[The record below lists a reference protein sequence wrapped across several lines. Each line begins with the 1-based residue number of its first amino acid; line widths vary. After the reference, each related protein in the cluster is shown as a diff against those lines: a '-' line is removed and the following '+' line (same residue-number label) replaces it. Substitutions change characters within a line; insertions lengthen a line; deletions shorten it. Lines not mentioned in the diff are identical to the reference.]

1 MYLNMLVDGLIGL
14 VPLLGDVADGI
25 YKCNTRNVS
34 ILEAELEKRGKE
46 RIAQKAPDSHID
58 PPPYTPSTAFPP
70 STDRQLGSS

>member
-46 RIAQKAPDSHID
+46 RIAAQKASDGQID
-58 PPPYTPSTAFPP
+58 PPPRYAEDHNFLTPATSN
-70 STDRQLGSS
+70 